1 MNMMNGGGS
10 GDNSDGGPLFGMLD
24 DGCLRNRSTLY
35 DMRHQATD
43 PFVIRDYFSFFVYT
57 ASNGYET

>member
-24 DGCLRNRSTLY
+24 DGCLRNRLTLY
-35 DMRHQATD
+35 DMRH
-43 PFVIRDYFSFFVYT
+43 
-57 ASNGYET
+57 